1 MQVQI
6 ISKSAWTN
14 QLVDKPQAGIELGED
29 SVVLVDIDPAQI
41 ETIEYVGHTV
51 VITLNNGDVI
61 KIENFVAEESSLVF
75 RTQDEQ

>member
-6 ISKSAWTN
+6 IAKSAWTN

-41 ETIEYVGHTV
+41 KTIEYVGNTV
-51 VITLNNGDVI
+51 VITLKMVM
-61 KIENFVAEESSLVF
+61 S
-75 RTQDEQ
+75 